1 MATATISE
9 DGKVEIPDALLE
21 QLGISA
27 GDKVDL
33 SLNGK
38 GELVVRKAKKT
49 WRDFEGI
56 FHRPGQRPISVEE
69 MNEAI
74 GDAIVEKYERVRSQS
89 KK

>member
-1 MATATISE
+1 MAIATISE
-9 DGKVEIPDALLE
+9 DGKVEIPETLRE
-21 QLGISA
+21 QLGLDA

-33 SLNGK
+33 SLNEK

-56 FHRPGQRPISVEE
+56 LARPGQRPVSVEE

-74 GDAIVEKYERVRSQS
+74 GDAIVEKFKRKEPS
-89 KK
+89 

>member
-1 MATATISE
+1 MAIATVSE
-9 DGKVEIPDALLE
+9 DGQLTIPDTLLE
-21 QLGISA
+21 QLGVAA

-33 SLNGK
+33 SLNAN

-56 FHRPGQRPISVEE
+56 LARPGQRPVSVEE

-74 GDAIVEKYERVRSQS
+74 GDAIVEKFKRKERS
-89 KK
+89 